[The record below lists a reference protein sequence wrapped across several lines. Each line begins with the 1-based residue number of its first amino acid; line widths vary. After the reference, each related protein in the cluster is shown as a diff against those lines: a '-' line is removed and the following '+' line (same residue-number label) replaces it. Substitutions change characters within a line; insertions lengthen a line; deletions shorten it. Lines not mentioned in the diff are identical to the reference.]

1 MKGIKEI
8 LIIVIASLFLGFIL
22 SLNISFPVINFEFS
36 DLAYMSLLSLLILGI
51 FVGVQ
56 KIIADILD
64 CQIKTKLLS
73 FRRYWFQAPG
83 EIKAELPFEF
93 PLWFILPLVL
103 MLITNGIFKW
113 LAILNFDVEPKAT
126 RIRRKYSELTEA
138 DIGKIAVSGPVAILL
153 VGLIARIAGFNE
165 FAMLCSWFAFLSLIP
180 IGQGFKLF
188 NSSRITWVFA
198 FIFSLFIMLLMNV
211 TMAFATI
218 IIALLLAAIITIAYY
233 SMYEK

>member
-1 MKGIKEI
+1 MVKYVKHRDD
-8 LIIVIASLFLGFIL
+8 LTYIIGEMIGE
-22 SLNISFPVINFEFS
+22 LNIGH
-36 DLAYMSLLSLLILGI
+36 AY
-51 FVGVQ
+51 VGGGD
-56 KIIADILD
+56 K
-64 CQIKTKLLS
+64 
-73 FRRYWFQAPG
+73 
-83 EIKAELPFEF
+83 
-93 PLWFILPLVL
+93 
-103 MLITNGIFKW
+103 
-113 LAILNFDVEPKAT
+113 PKAT

-211 TMAFATI
+211 TMVFATI